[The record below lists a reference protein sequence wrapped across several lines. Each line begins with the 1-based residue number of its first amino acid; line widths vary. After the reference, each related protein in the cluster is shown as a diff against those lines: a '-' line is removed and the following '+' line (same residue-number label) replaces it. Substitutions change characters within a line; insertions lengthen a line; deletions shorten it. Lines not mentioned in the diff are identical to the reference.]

1 MISATKLSY
10 TYPKSNKTA
19 VKEISFD
26 IQEGEIFGFLGPSG
40 AGKSTTQKILIGL
53 LRGFEGEVSIMGK
66 ALDEWKEKLYE
77 HVGVMFEFPNHFTK
91 LSAIE
96 NLKLFQSL
104 YSNKSQNPILLL
116 EKVGLNEDVNTR
128 VANFSKGMKTR
139 LSFIRSILHDP
150 SLLFLDE
157 PTTGLD
163 PMNARLIKQMIL
175 DLRAQKKTIF
185 LTTHNMHDA
194 EELCDR
200 VGFIADG
207 QLVVVDTPQK
217 LKSKHSEHQVEI
229 RYLGDQGKLQSKTFP
244 LGNLANET
252 EFFHIIQQYSVQSL
266 QSKQPSLEDI
276 FIHYTGKSLQ

>member
-10 TYPKSNKTA
+10 TYPKSNKSA
-19 VKEISFD
+19 VRDISFD
-26 IQEGEIFGFLGPSG
+26 IHEGEIFGFLGPSG
-40 AGKSTTQKILIGL
+40 AGKSTTQKILTGL
-53 LRGFEGEVSIMGK
+53 LSGFEGEVNIMGK
-66 ALDEWKEKLYE
+66 ALNEWKEKLYE
-77 HVGVMFEFPNHFTK
+77 HLGVMFEFPNHFTK
-91 LSAIE
+91 LSAME

-104 YSNKSQNPILLL
+104 YSNKSQDPSYLL
-116 EKVGLNEDVNTR
+116 EKVGLKEDGNTR

-150 SLLFLDE
+150 ALLFLDE
-157 PTTGLD
+157 PTSGLD

-207 QLVVVDTPQK
+207 QLVVVDTPQG
-217 LKSKHSEHQVEI
+217 LKNKHSEHQVEL
-229 RYLGDQGKLQSKTFP
+229 RYLDEHHQIQSKTFP
-244 LGNLANET
+244 LVTLAEET
-252 EFFHIIQQYSVQSL
+252 EFFSIIQQYKVQSI

-276 FIHYTGKSLQ
+276 FIHYTGKSLL